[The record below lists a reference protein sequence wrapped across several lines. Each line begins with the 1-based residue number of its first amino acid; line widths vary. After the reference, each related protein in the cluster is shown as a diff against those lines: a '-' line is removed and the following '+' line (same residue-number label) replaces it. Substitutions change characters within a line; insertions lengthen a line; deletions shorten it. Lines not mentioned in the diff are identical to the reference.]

1 MKVAGMKKRR
11 SSIIQ
16 STVCGRCME
25 QHSGLAASFGLL
37 VLSTAEAHQQKNA
50 VTRILFNENTG
61 NIEVMHRFF
70 IHDAEHA
77 AGLIFGER
85 QMLAESRES
94 RELFSSYVIN
104 RFSIEA
110 SFREGNPEV
119 LSLSY
124 VGEEVD
130 GQFLWVY
137 QEIPAQEGI
146 TAFTIEN
153 LALEGLVGSV
163 KSGQYRERRENIQ
176 PDIRRFGRST
186 YRGVGSLIRVLYA
199 IGVGFIYTDHSE
211 KICSTLAGATV
222 IVFRYLS
229 RQILQIAAVVTLSC
243 SSWC

>member
-1 MKVAGMKKRR
+1 MKVAEMKKRS
-11 SSIIQ
+11 SSII
-16 STVCGRCME
+16 TVT
-25 QHSGLAASFGLL
+25 GLRAVRRAALRLGGVLLGLL
-37 VLSTAEAHQQKNA
+37 ALSAAEAHQQKNA

-85 QMLAESRES
+85 QMLAESQES

-110 SFREGNPEV
+110 SFHEGNPEV

-137 QEIPAQEGI
+137 QEIPAQKGI

-153 LALEGLVGSV
+153 LALRDVWSDQSNLVNIERGGRIYSLTFDGSA
-163 KSGQYRERRENIQ
+163 E
-176 PDIRRFGRST
+176 
-186 YRGVGSLIRVLYA
+186 VLT
-199 IGVGFIYTDHSE
+199 VE
-211 KICSTLAGATV
+211 LGA
-222 IVFRYLS
+222 
-229 RQILQIAAVVTLSC
+229 
-243 SSWC
+243 

>member
-1 MKVAGMKKRR
+1 MKVAGMKKRS
-11 SSIIQ
+11 SSII
-16 STVCGRCME
+16 TVTGLRRCG
-25 QHSGLAASFGLL
+25 AALRFGGVLLGLL

-153 LALEGLVGSV
+153 LALGM
-163 KSGQYRERRENIQ
+163 SGRISQIWSISREAGE
-176 PDIRRFGRST
+176 
-186 YRGVGSLIRVLYA
+186 
-199 IGVGFIYTDHSE
+199 YT
-211 KICSTLAGATV
+211 A
-222 IVFRYLS
+222 
-229 RQILQIAAVVTLSC
+229 
-243 SSWC
+243 

>member
-1 MKVAGMKKRR
+1 MKVAGMKKRS
-11 SSIIQ
+11 SSII
-16 STVCGRCME
+16 TIT
-25 QHSGLAASFGLL
+25 GLRVVHGAVLRFGGALLGLL

-110 SFREGNPEV
+110 SFREGNSEV
-119 LSLSY
+119 LGLSY

-137 QEIPAQEGI
+137 QEIPAQDDI
-146 TAFTIEN
+146 MAFTIVN
-153 LALEGLVGSV
+153 LTLRDVWSDQSNLVNIERDGRIYSLTFDGSAEVLTV
-163 KSGQYRERRENIQ
+163 KL
-176 PDIRRFGRST
+176 D
-186 YRGVGSLIRVLYA
+186 A
-199 IGVGFIYTDHSE
+199 
-211 KICSTLAGATV
+211 
-222 IVFRYLS
+222 
-229 RQILQIAAVVTLSC
+229 
-243 SSWC
+243 

>member
-1 MKVAGMKKRR
+1 MKVAGMKKLS
-11 SSIIQ
+11 SSII
-16 STVCGRCME
+16 TIT
-25 QHSGLAASFGLL
+25 GLRAVHGAVLRFGGVLLGLL

-110 SFREGNPEV
+110 SFREGNSEV
-119 LSLSY
+119 LGLSY

-137 QEIPAQEGI
+137 QEIPAQDDI
-146 TAFTIEN
+146 MAFTIVN
-153 LALEGLVGSV
+153 LTLRDVWSDQSNLVNIERDGRIYSLTFDGSAEVLTV
-163 KSGQYRERRENIQ
+163 KL
-176 PDIRRFGRST
+176 D
-186 YRGVGSLIRVLYA
+186 A
-199 IGVGFIYTDHSE
+199 
-211 KICSTLAGATV
+211 
-222 IVFRYLS
+222 
-229 RQILQIAAVVTLSC
+229 
-243 SSWC
+243 

>member
-1 MKVAGMKKRR
+1 MKVAGMRKRS
-11 SSIIQ
+11 SSIIIA
-16 STVCGRCME
+16 T
-25 QHSGLAASFGLL
+25 GLRAVRRAALRFGGILLGLL
-37 VLSTAEAHQQKNA
+37 VISTGEAHQQKNA

-110 SFREGNPEV
+110 SFREGNSEV
-119 LSLSY
+119 LGLSY

-137 QEIPAQEGI
+137 QEIPAPDDI
-146 TAFTIEN
+146 MAFTIVN
-153 LALEGLVGSV
+153 LTLRDVWSDQSNLVNIERDGRIYSLTFDGSAEVLTV
-163 KSGQYRERRENIQ
+163 KL
-176 PDIRRFGRST
+176 D
-186 YRGVGSLIRVLYA
+186 A
-199 IGVGFIYTDHSE
+199 
-211 KICSTLAGATV
+211 
-222 IVFRYLS
+222 
-229 RQILQIAAVVTLSC
+229 
-243 SSWC
+243 

>member
-1 MKVAGMKKRR
+1 MKVASMRKRS
-11 SSIIQ
+11 SSIIIA
-16 STVCGRCME
+16 T
-25 QHSGLAASFGLL
+25 GLRAVRRAALRFGGILLGLL
-37 VLSTAEAHQQKNA
+37 VISTGEAHQQKNA

-110 SFREGNPEV
+110 SFREGNSEV
-119 LSLSY
+119 LGLSY

-137 QEIPAQEGI
+137 QEIPAQDDI
-146 TAFTIEN
+146 TAFTIVN
-153 LALEGLVGSV
+153 LTLRDVWSDQSNLVNIERDGRIYSLTFDGSAEVLTV
-163 KSGQYRERRENIQ
+163 KL
-176 PDIRRFGRST
+176 D
-186 YRGVGSLIRVLYA
+186 A
-199 IGVGFIYTDHSE
+199 
-211 KICSTLAGATV
+211 
-222 IVFRYLS
+222 
-229 RQILQIAAVVTLSC
+229 
-243 SSWC
+243 

>member
-1 MKVAGMKKRR
+1 MKVAGMRKRS
-11 SSIIQ
+11 SSIIIA
-16 STVCGRCME
+16 
-25 QHSGLAASFGLL
+25 SGLRAVRRAALRFGGILL
-37 VLSTAEAHQQKNA
+37 GLFVISTGEAHQQKNA

-110 SFREGNPEV
+110 SFREGNSEV
-119 LSLSY
+119 LGLSY

-137 QEIPAQEGI
+137 QEIPAQDDI
-146 TAFTIEN
+146 MAFTIVN
-153 LALEGLVGSV
+153 LTLRDVWSDQSNLVNIERDGRIYSLTFDGSAEVLTV
-163 KSGQYRERRENIQ
+163 KLN
-176 PDIRRFGRST
+176 
-186 YRGVGSLIRVLYA
+186 A
-199 IGVGFIYTDHSE
+199 
-211 KICSTLAGATV
+211 
-222 IVFRYLS
+222 
-229 RQILQIAAVVTLSC
+229 
-243 SSWC
+243 

>member
-1 MKVAGMKKRR
+1 MKVASMRKRS
-11 SSIIQ
+11 SSIIIA
-16 STVCGRCME
+16 T
-25 QHSGLAASFGLL
+25 GLRAVRRAALRFGGILLGLL
-37 VLSTAEAHQQKNA
+37 VISTGEAHQQKNA

-110 SFREGNPEV
+110 SFREGNSEV
-119 LSLSY
+119 LGLSY

-137 QEIPAQEGI
+137 QEIPAQDDI
-146 TAFTIEN
+146 MAFTIVN
-153 LALEGLVGSV
+153 LTLRDVWSDQSNLVNIERDGRIYSLTFDGSAEVLTV
-163 KSGQYRERRENIQ
+163 KL
-176 PDIRRFGRST
+176 D
-186 YRGVGSLIRVLYA
+186 V
-199 IGVGFIYTDHSE
+199 
-211 KICSTLAGATV
+211 
-222 IVFRYLS
+222 
-229 RQILQIAAVVTLSC
+229 
-243 SSWC
+243 

>member
-1 MKVAGMKKRR
+1 MKVAGMRKRS
-11 SSIIQ
+11 SSIIIA
-16 STVCGRCME
+16 T
-25 QHSGLAASFGLL
+25 GLRAVRRAALRFGGILLGLL
-37 VLSTAEAHQQKNA
+37 VVSTGEAHQQKNA

-110 SFREGNPEV
+110 SFREGNSEV
-119 LSLSY
+119 LGLSY

-137 QEIPAQEGI
+137 QEIPAQDDI
-146 TAFTIEN
+146 TAFTIVN
-153 LALEGLVGSV
+153 LTLRDVWSDQSNLVNIERDGRIYSLTFDGSAEVLTV
-163 KSGQYRERRENIQ
+163 KL
-176 PDIRRFGRST
+176 D
-186 YRGVGSLIRVLYA
+186 A
-199 IGVGFIYTDHSE
+199 
-211 KICSTLAGATV
+211 
-222 IVFRYLS
+222 
-229 RQILQIAAVVTLSC
+229 
-243 SSWC
+243 

>member
-1 MKVAGMKKRR
+1 MKVAGMKKR
-11 SSIIQ
+11 SSSMI
-16 STVCGRCME
+16 TAT
-25 QHSGLAASFGLL
+25 GLRVVRGAAPRFGGVLLGLL

-110 SFREGNPEV
+110 SFRGGNPEV

-137 QEIPAQEGI
+137 QEIPGQEDI

-153 LALEGLVGSV
+153 LALRDVWSDQSNLVNI
-163 KSGQYRERRENIQ
+163 ERDGKI
-176 PDIRRFGRST
+176 
-186 YRGVGSLIRVLYA
+186 YSLIFD
-199 IGVGFIYTDHSE
+199 GSSE
-211 KICSTLAGATV
+211 ALTV
-222 IVFRYLS
+222 ELD
-229 RQILQIAAVVTLSC
+229 A
-243 SSWC
+243 

>member
-1 MKVAGMKKRR
+1 MKVAGMRKRS
-11 SSIIQ
+11 SSIIIA
-16 STVCGRCME
+16 
-25 QHSGLAASFGLL
+25 SGLRAVRRAALRFGGILL
-37 VLSTAEAHQQKNA
+37 GLFVISTGEAHQQKNA

-110 SFREGNPEV
+110 SFREGNSEV
-119 LSLSY
+119 LGLSY

-137 QEIPAQEGI
+137 QEIPAQDDI
-146 TAFTIEN
+146 MAFTIVN
-153 LALEGLVGSV
+153 LTLRDVWSDQSNLVNIERDGRIYSLTFDGSAEVLTV
-163 KSGQYRERRENIQ
+163 KL
-176 PDIRRFGRST
+176 D
-186 YRGVGSLIRVLYA
+186 A
-199 IGVGFIYTDHSE
+199 
-211 KICSTLAGATV
+211 
-222 IVFRYLS
+222 
-229 RQILQIAAVVTLSC
+229 
-243 SSWC
+243 

>member
-1 MKVAGMKKRR
+1 MKEAGMRKRS
-11 SSIIQ
+11 SSIIIA
-16 STVCGRCME
+16 T
-25 QHSGLAASFGLL
+25 GLRAVHRAALRFGGILLGLL
-37 VLSTAEAHQQKNA
+37 VLSTGEAHQQKNA

-110 SFREGNPEV
+110 SFREGNSEV
-119 LSLSY
+119 LGLSY

-137 QEIPAQEGI
+137 QEIPAQDDI
-146 TAFTIEN
+146 TAFTIVN
-153 LALEGLVGSV
+153 LTLRDVWSDQSNLVNIERDGRIYSLTFDGSAEVLTV
-163 KSGQYRERRENIQ
+163 KL
-176 PDIRRFGRST
+176 D
-186 YRGVGSLIRVLYA
+186 A
-199 IGVGFIYTDHSE
+199 
-211 KICSTLAGATV
+211 
-222 IVFRYLS
+222 
-229 RQILQIAAVVTLSC
+229 
-243 SSWC
+243 

>member
-1 MKVAGMKKRR
+1 MKEAGMRKR
-11 SSIIQ
+11 SSSKIIAP
-16 STVCGRCME
+16 
-25 QHSGLAASFGLL
+25 GLRAVRRAALRFGGVLLGLL
-37 VLSTAEAHQQKNA
+37 VLSTGEAHQQKNA

-110 SFREGNPEV
+110 SFREGNSEV
-119 LSLSY
+119 LGLSY

-137 QEIPAQEGI
+137 QEIPAQDDI
-146 TAFTIEN
+146 TAFTIVN
-153 LALEGLVGSV
+153 LTLRDVWSDQSNLVNIERDGRIYSLTFDGSAEVLTV
-163 KSGQYRERRENIQ
+163 KL
-176 PDIRRFGRST
+176 D
-186 YRGVGSLIRVLYA
+186 A
-199 IGVGFIYTDHSE
+199 
-211 KICSTLAGATV
+211 
-222 IVFRYLS
+222 
-229 RQILQIAAVVTLSC
+229 
-243 SSWC
+243 

>member
-1 MKVAGMKKRR
+1 MKVAGMRKRS
-11 SSIIQ
+11 SSIIIA
-16 STVCGRCME
+16 T
-25 QHSGLAASFGLL
+25 GLRAVRRAALRFGGILLGLL
-37 VLSTAEAHQQKNA
+37 LMSTGEAHQQKNA

-110 SFREGNPEV
+110 SFREGNSEV
-119 LSLSY
+119 LGLSY

-137 QEIPAQEGI
+137 QEIPAQDDI
-146 TAFTIEN
+146 TAFTIVN
-153 LALEGLVGSV
+153 LTLRDVWSDQSNLVNIERDGRIYSLTFDGSAEVLTV
-163 KSGQYRERRENIQ
+163 KLN
-176 PDIRRFGRST
+176 
-186 YRGVGSLIRVLYA
+186 A
-199 IGVGFIYTDHSE
+199 
-211 KICSTLAGATV
+211 
-222 IVFRYLS
+222 
-229 RQILQIAAVVTLSC
+229 
-243 SSWC
+243 